1 MVRRYAAEA
10 LAKLDYK
17 PAVADLLM
25 ALEANVAGVHIV
37 RALRA
42 LTGEDFGF
50 DPADP
55 LLLQTVRSV
64 GYRLVIDRA

>member
-1 MVRRYAAEA
+1 MGGASLNGSLPPRNQLLEQGRMRENEAYDRAIDVQINRLRRKIE
-10 LAKLDYK
+10 
-17 PAVADLLM
+17 
-25 ALEANVAGVHIV
+25 
-37 RALRA
+37 R
-42 LTGEDFGF
+42 